1 MFTSIII
8 HNFSDKSVVC
18 YENDTMSYPI
28 AEIKDDKIT
37 INKRTNRKLIK
48 LVTNFIIEL
57 GLGLIKIKLK
67 NEK

>member
-1 MFTSIII
+1 MVTKIVIY
-8 HNFSDKSVVC
+8 NFKDRSAIC
-18 YENDTMSYPI
+18 YENDNMSYPI
-28 AEIKDDKIT
+28 AEIKDDNLI